1 MACSAAAAG
10 SLALWHDHPWQI
22 LAPMPLLGVGVGFAF
37 AAMATLIAEAV
48 RPTETGVATG
58 MNTVMRTVGG
68 VVGGQ
73 MGAALLSAYTISGTG
88 VPSATGFELTFGVGA
103 GVALLG
109 AALAL
114 FVTGSWSQVWRRVAA
129 TAEP

>member
-1 MACSAAAAG
+1 
-10 SLALWHDHPWQI
+10 
-22 LAPMPLLGVGVGFAF
+22 
-37 AAMATLIAEAV
+37 MATLIAEAV

-88 VPSATGFELTFGVGA
+88 VPSATGFELTFTIGA
-103 GVALLG
+103 C
-109 AALAL
+109 AALTGAVL
-114 FVTGSWSQVWRRVAA
+114 AIFVTRQRPHAA
-129 TAEP
+129 PQPAFMPAAAKTARNRSTSGAQGTSYTKRPLG